1 MLDDGGI
8 HPRSIGVRQA
18 LDDDVDASLQDVVQ
32 EPYAFDEVFPLLA
45 SNNGVEILE
54 QRLLGLIRDVVDH
67 AAQVVCPLAAP
78 LSVDDS
84 LNPQRLREDRY
95 DASSLSLQPRL
106 DAGGDLG
113 SNCRVHRPD
122 LSRPVGSKVRA
133 ADRSESRPSQRSIG
147 NVRRRSKGERTR
159 HSLDARRARRRAGEL
174 VAKVIVDERA
184 NEAAERGDL
193 QVCRRAPNL
202 KGCREVKCPWRE
214 GECAC
219 VEEAQGEVEGR
230 GRKGRRRKMDVA
242 GFGVGVGREELSR
255 KVGRPRG

>member
-1 MLDDGGI
+1 MLYPVLHLAWRHTLFPFQQNMLDDRSVHARSFGI
-8 HPRSIGVRQA
+8 CQA
-18 LDDDVDASLQDVVQ
+18 LDDDVETSLQDVVQ

-45 SNNGVEILE
+45 RNNGVEVLE
-54 QRLLGLIRDVVDH
+54 QRLLGLIRDVVNH

-78 LSVDDS
+78 LSLDDS
-84 LNPQRLREDRY
+84 LNPQRLREDRHN
-95 DASSLSLQPRL
+95 AASLSLQPRL
-106 DAGGDLG
+106 DAGSDLG
-113 SNCRVHRPD
+113 SNRRVHRPD

-133 ADRSESRPSQRSIG
+133 ADRSEGRSSQRSIS

-174 VAKVIVDERA
+174 VAEIIVGERA

-214 GECAC
+214 RECAR
-219 VEEAQGEVEGR
+219 VEEA
-230 GRKGRRRKMDVA
+230 
-242 GFGVGVGREELSR
+242 
-255 KVGRPRG
+255 